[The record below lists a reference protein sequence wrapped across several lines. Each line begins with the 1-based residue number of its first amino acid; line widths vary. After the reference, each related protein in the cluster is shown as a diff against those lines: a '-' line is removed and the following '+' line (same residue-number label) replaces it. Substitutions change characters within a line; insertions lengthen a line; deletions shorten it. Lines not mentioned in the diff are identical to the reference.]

1 MLSARNFCARGA
13 PNFFRKFRNFF
24 LAIFAHN
31 VRDLDVRF
39 FGSARTMDPVESYND
54 VMRFVKLM
62 LAEKN
67 EFCAHGATKFR
78 KFCNSFA
85 KFLAIFCA
93 NFAIMISTSDA
104 KFFSPEQIYESDES
118 FSDVTRFV
126 QRKLAKCT
134 CGIGY

>member
-1 MLSARNFCARGA
+1 
-13 PNFFRKFRNFF
+13 
-24 LAIFAHN
+24 
-31 VRDLDVRF
+31 
-39 FGSARTMDPVESYND
+39 MDPVESYND

-126 QRKLAKCT
+126 QRKMAKCMQFSLRKARRNSGNFAIHSRDFPRT
-134 CGIGY
+134 FARS